1 MKRFTFVRATSLFL
15 LTACAPSVDTGL
27 VPSRAAVLENQMMQA
42 DRDFATATHARGIDG
57 WMSFYAPDAIR
68 IVYRGGIVKGLEAI
82 RKLDTPFISDPAS
95 TLNWEPLE
103 AHVYSDGNHGITI
116 GRYSVIGKSAAF
128 AGKEIGRGRYVTTWR
143 RENGKWLVIMDTGYP
158 EPPASP

>member
-1 MKRFTFVRATSLFL
+1 MNRSTFVGATSLFL
-15 LTACAPSVDTGL
+15 LAACAPSVDTGL

-42 DRDFATATHARGIDG
+42 DRDFATATHARGIEG

-68 IVYRGGIVKGLEAI
+68 IVYRGGMVKGLEAI
-82 RKLDTPFISDPAS
+82 RKLDAPYVASPAS

-103 AHVYSDGNHGITI
+103 AHVYNDGNHGVTI
-116 GRYSVIGKSAAF
+116 GRYSVVSKSAAD
-128 AGKEIGRGRYVTTWR
+128 AGKELGRGRYVTTWR
-143 RENGKWLVIMDTGYP
+143 RENGKWLVVMDTGYP